1 MRLAVWVLAS
11 VMLVGCSSAS
21 DLPLGGPYGGI
32 ASAAS
37 GGVVILGA
45 SGSGSGAGVD
55 GGACAASG
63 SGSGSAP
70 TWTQLYTDYL
80 AAGTIGNC
88 GAASPCHAVDG
99 NLGGN
104 CGSAG
109 DCWTW
114 IGLQGQGG
122 LADCQ
127 GGGLFSWDTNGYMPA
142 KGPTSEPQAEADFTA
157 WIAAGSLDN

>member
-1 MRLAVWVLAS
+1 M
-11 VMLVGCSSAS
+11 
-21 DLPLGGPYGGI
+21 
-32 ASAAS
+32 
-37 GGVVILGA
+37 
-45 SGSGSGAGVD
+45 D
-55 GGACAASG
+55 GGACVA

-70 TWTQLYTDYL
+70 TWTQLFNNYL

-88 GAASPCHAVDG
+88 GAASPCHQVDG

-104 CGSAG
+104 CGTAG

-127 GGGLFSWDTNGYMPA
+127 GGGLFSWDVHGYMPQN
-142 KGPTSEPQAEADFTA
+142 GPTSEPQAEADFTA